1 MSKLISSGQ
10 KSAAPAIDAGVLIL
24 ELLATATHSLTL
36 TEISH
41 LSGIPAASVYRI
53 VKALLAKQMLAI
65 DPRRKKSYTIGA
77 KVFELT
83 ASIYHRQRIIPF
95 FYPVAE
101 ILKNEIHKSIFLCV
115 TVGSNVVVIAKLDY
129 SFNHSAELFIGQTFS
144 ICQSAGGKAILSRM
158 DKAVSDEYL
167 QIEFADKDAVE
178 QQELSDQ
185 LARAA
190 RLGYALD
197 ATLADRQSCIAA
209 PVVNEH
215 NEPIAAICAVVNAP
229 HIDPSQARQYS
240 KNLIQA
246 VRQLSAR
253 IL

>member
-1 MSKLISSGQ
+1 MSKLIASTP

-24 ELLATATHSLTL
+24 ELLANAAHSLTL
-36 TEISH
+36 TEISQQ
-41 LSGIPAASVYRI
+41 SDIPTASVYRI
-53 VKALLAKQMLAI
+53 VKALLAKKMLTA
-65 DPRRKKSYTIGA
+65 DPRRKKSYSIGA

-83 ASIYHRQRIIPF
+83 ASIYHRQHIIPF

-115 TVGSNVVVIAKLDY
+115 PVGSNVVVIAKLDY
-129 SFNHSAELFIGQTFS
+129 SFNHSDELYIGQTFPMLH
-144 ICQSAGGKAILSRM
+144 CAGGKAILSRM
-158 DKAVSDEYL
+158 KEPLREEYL
-167 QIEFADKDAVE
+167 QVEFEFTQATE
-178 QQELSDQ
+178 QQQRREQLS
-185 LARAA
+185 RAG

-197 ATLADRQSCIAA
+197 TALTDQYSCIAA
-209 PVVNEH
+209 PVVNER
-215 NEPIAAICAVVNAP
+215 NEPVAAICAVVNAP
-229 HIDPSQARQYS
+229 YIEPSQARQYS